1 MPSHQFFDESDNEEL
16 NFIIFFLQ
24 NIKFQTGKGDTFS
37 EGQNM
42 KIVFNGH
49 SLPIF
54 VSVFSIK

>member
-16 NFIIFFLQ
+16 NFIILFLQ

-42 KIVFNGH
+42 KVVFNGH

-54 VSVFSIK
+54 